1 MSHSTQ
7 LVLIDQRA
15 RESRHS
21 SASSSHSR
29 KMFKHVFPDARP
41 ARVYFEECRGVKRM
55 DGGVMQERSE
65 AAGQEA
71 QAAGHAASVCAKGLK
86 PETAAGPPWKDA
98 FSAEEV
104 EGERREGKGSFVTSQ
119 DGSDFLAYTRSD
131 RTRARVP
138 AMLGLSMTRI
148 VFLGK
153 QICKICIANRGFS
166 EWKLVDMM
174 EDEVKTMMRA
184 LAL

>member
-65 AAGQEA
+65 RGGREA
-71 QAAGHAASVCAKGLK
+71 QAGHAVNVCAASQRV
-86 PETAAGPPWKDA
+86 ET
-98 FSAEEV
+98 
-104 EGERREGKGSFVTSQ
+104 
-119 DGSDFLAYTRSD
+119 
-131 RTRARVP
+131 
-138 AMLGLSMTRI
+138 
-148 VFLGK
+148 
-153 QICKICIANRGFS
+153 
-166 EWKLVDMM
+166 
-174 EDEVKTMMRA
+174 
-184 LAL
+184 

>member
-104 EGERREGKGSFVTSQ
+104 EGERREGEG
-119 DGSDFLAYTRSD
+119 
-131 RTRARVP
+131 
-138 AMLGLSMTRI
+138 
-148 VFLGK
+148 
-153 QICKICIANRGFS
+153 
-166 EWKLVDMM
+166 
-174 EDEVKTMMRA
+174 A
-184 LAL
+184 L